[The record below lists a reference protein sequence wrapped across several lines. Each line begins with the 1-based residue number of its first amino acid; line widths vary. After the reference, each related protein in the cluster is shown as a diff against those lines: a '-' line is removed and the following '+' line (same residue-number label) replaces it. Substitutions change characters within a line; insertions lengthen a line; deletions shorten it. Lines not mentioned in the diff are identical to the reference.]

1 MSFIRKHGVV
11 LGGALF
17 VLAAGWLFVQPEPKL
32 QNKLDLSVIPME
44 YAGYY
49 GRDIDITDVPIEEQ
63 LAPQAILFRDY
74 EKGGDRPITLCLVYN
89 YARRSR
95 SFHDPHVC
103 YPAQG
108 FKLRQLPSR
117 VINVGGMDVTAHVM
131 IAEKNHQESMIVYWY
146 MSGDKPLEERGG
158 REGFLK
164 AAVMSRLRRDLGVSN
179 MVRVS
184 TPILYG
190 EETAFQQLHSFLKAY
205 FPHIRK
211 VRADVAQEPMPAR
224 RLWTSGPAGK
234 AAVVLM
240 LILPLALVA
249 VSLAKPKESGSG

>member
-1 MSFIRKHGVV
+1 MGLIRKHGLV

-17 VLAAGWLFVQPEPKL
+17 VLAAGWLFVQPEPRL
-32 QNKLDLSVIPME
+32 QNRLDLSVIPME

-74 EKGGDRPITLCLVYN
+74 EKGGDRPVTLCLVYN

-108 FKLRQLPSR
+108 FKLRELPSR
-117 VINVGGMDVTAHVM
+117 KINVGGMDVTAHIL
-131 IAEKNHQESMIVYWY
+131 IAEKNHQESMVVYWY
-146 MSGDKPLEERGG
+146 MSGDVPLEERGG

-164 AAVMSRLRRDLGVSN
+164 TAVMSRLRRDLGVSN

-184 TPILYG
+184 TPVLYG
-190 EETAFQQLHSFLKAY
+190 EEAAFQQLHSFLQAY

-211 VRADVAQEPMPAR
+211 VRADIAREPMPFH
-224 RLWTSGPAGK
+224 RLWEGGPAGK

-240 LILPLALVA
+240 LGLPLGLAAL
-249 VSLAKPKESGSG
+249 SLGAGWEQR